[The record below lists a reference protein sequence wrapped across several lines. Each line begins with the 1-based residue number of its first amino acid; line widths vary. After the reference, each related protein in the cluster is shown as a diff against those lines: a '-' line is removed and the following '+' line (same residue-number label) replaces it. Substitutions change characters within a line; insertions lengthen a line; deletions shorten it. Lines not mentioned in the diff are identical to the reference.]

1 MNELAEHPDWF
12 DRFWEQHSKDLPIFL
27 RGQKK
32 AARHLLGAA
41 VEAMGAYAQTPDGVQ
56 KVVAFAKIARIVIG
70 ARGVLGSPDPSPNEV
85 VAEVQRLVDQVKP

>member
-1 MNELAEHPDWF
+1 VTELVEHPDWF

-41 VEAMGAYAQTPDGVQ
+41 VEAAGTYGQTPAGVQ
-56 KVVAFAKIARIVIG
+56 KIIGFAKVVSILQG
-70 ARGVLGSPDPSPNEV
+70 ARGVLESADPTPEQ
-85 VAEVQRLVDQVKP
+85 VAAAVQRLVDRMKP